1 MIQKRRTFNISINIF
16 DVFRIECIG
25 NITLHALTFVNRND
39 NYGFLLKC
47 KKKHSFKLE
56 ASNTYTHTRTHT
68 ARIHDD
74 IVMQYDIVNQTNS

>member
-25 NITLHALTFVNRND
+25 KITLHALTFVNRND

-47 KKKHSFKLE
+47 KKNTVSNLKLQ
-56 ASNTYTHTRTHT
+56 THTHTRTHT